1 MAYEGCECA
10 KVERGG
16 RAKQNRGSQGSLI
29 VLPHPMILLK
39 RERKDVSK
47 YVRRNLRDEPKEA
60 NEIDEG
66 ETDLPSVMDLQAKYK
81 TPTAAVSRA
90 VATKEPSNF
99 DSEVYEKKRVSNLVS
114 LVN

>member
-1 MAYEGCECA
+1 M
-10 KVERGG
+10 
-16 RAKQNRGSQGSLI
+16 S
-29 VLPHPMILLK
+29 
-39 RERKDVSK
+39 VSMC
-47 YVRRNLRDEPKEA
+47 VRRNLRDEPKEA

-99 DSEVYEKKRVSNLVS
+99 DSEVYEKKRVSNLVP